1 MIASQSIHSGGCHC
15 QAFFVGIYSPCHHPQ
30 ALCPQGIGKRFVR
43 PEIGFET
50 YSAEIVFTAE
60 SGNFFSSREFS
71 KMLFQVD
78 QQHPWK
84 IWEKLIGKLQRFD
97 FKGTKSTVE
106 IENGNAIKIVTEDD
120 TRMRNIVDILQGKF
134 IKRGVAIKNLEYGKV
149 EPAAGGMVRQS
160 IKVKQGI
167 DADVAKKITKDIKN
181 LKVKV
186 QAQLQDDQIRVSGK
200 KIDDLQA
207 VIAFLKGQDY
217 GVELQ
222 FSNFR
227 S

>member
-1 MIASQSIHSGGCHC
+1 MAKEPSFDVVSEVNMQEVSNAVN
-15 QAFFVGIYSPCHHPQ
+15 QT
-30 ALCPQGIGKRFVR
+30 LK
-43 PEIGFET
+43 EIT
-50 YSAEIVFTAE
+50 
-60 SGNFFSSREFS
+60 
-71 KMLFQVD
+71 
-78 QQHPWK
+78 
-84 IWEKLIGKLQRFD
+84 QRFD
-97 FKGTKSTVE
+97 FKGSKSTVE
-106 IENGNAIKIVTEDD
+106 IENGNAIKIITEDD
-120 TRMRNIVDILQGKF
+120 TRMRNIVDILQSKF

-160 IKVKQGI
+160 IRVKQGI
-167 DADVAKKITKDIKN
+167 EADVAKKITKDIKT

-186 QAQLQDDQIRVSGK
+186 QAQVQDDQVRVSGK

>member
-1 MIASQSIHSGGCHC
+1 MAKEPSFDVVSEVDMQDVNNAINQRVI
-15 QAFFVGIYSPCHHPQ
+15 
-30 ALCPQGIGKRFVR
+30 
-43 PEIGFET
+43 EI
-50 YSAEIVFTAE
+50 S
-60 SGNFFSSREFS
+60 
-71 KMLFQVD
+71 
-78 QQHPWK
+78 
-84 IWEKLIGKLQRFD
+84 QRFD

-120 TRMRNIVDILQGKF
+120 TRMRNIVDILQSKF

-167 DADVAKKITKDIKN
+167 DADIAKKITKDIKN
-181 LKVKV
+181 MKVKV
-186 QAQLQDDQIRVSGK
+186 QATLQDDQIRVSGK

-207 VIAFLKGQDY
+207 VIAFLKGQEY

-222 FSNFR
+222 FSYFR

>member
-1 MIASQSIHSGGCHC
+1 MAKEPSFDVVSEVNMQEVSNAVN
-15 QAFFVGIYSPCHHPQ
+15 QT
-30 ALCPQGIGKRFVR
+30 LK
-43 PEIGFET
+43 EIT
-50 YSAEIVFTAE
+50 
-60 SGNFFSSREFS
+60 
-71 KMLFQVD
+71 
-78 QQHPWK
+78 
-84 IWEKLIGKLQRFD
+84 QRFD
-97 FKGTKSTVE
+97 FKGSKSTVE
-106 IENGNAIKIVTEDD
+106 IENGNSIKIVTEDD
-120 TRMRNIVDILQGKF
+120 TRMRNIVDILQSKF

-149 EPAAGGMVRQS
+149 ETAAGGMVRQS
-160 IKVKQGI
+160 IRVKQGI
-167 DADVAKKITKDIKN
+167 EADVAKKITKDIKT

-186 QAQLQDDQIRVSGK
+186 QAQVQDDQVRVSGK

>member
-1 MIASQSIHSGGCHC
+1 MAKEPSFDVVSEVDMQEVNNAINQT
-15 QAFFVGIYSPCHHPQ
+15 V
-30 ALCPQGIGKRFVR
+30 K
-43 PEIGFET
+43 EIT
-50 YSAEIVFTAE
+50 
-60 SGNFFSSREFS
+60 
-71 KMLFQVD
+71 
-78 QQHPWK
+78 
-84 IWEKLIGKLQRFD
+84 QRFD

-120 TRMRNIVDILQGKF
+120 TRMRNIVDILQSKF

-181 LKVKV
+181 MKVKV
-186 QAQLQDDQIRVSGK
+186 KATLQDDQIRVSGK
-200 KIDDLQA
+200 KIDDLQT

>member
-1 MIASQSIHSGGCHC
+1 MAKEPSFDVVSEVDMQEVNNAINQT
-15 QAFFVGIYSPCHHPQ
+15 V
-30 ALCPQGIGKRFVR
+30 K
-43 PEIGFET
+43 EIT
-50 YSAEIVFTAE
+50 
-60 SGNFFSSREFS
+60 
-71 KMLFQVD
+71 
-78 QQHPWK
+78 
-84 IWEKLIGKLQRFD
+84 QRFD

-120 TRMRNIVDILQGKF
+120 TRMRNIIDIMQGKF

-181 LKVKV
+181 MKIKV
-186 QAQLQDDQIRVSGK
+186 QATLQDDQIRVSGK

>member
-1 MIASQSIHSGGCHC
+1 MAKEPSFDVVSEVNMQEVNNAINQT
-15 QAFFVGIYSPCHHPQ
+15 V
-30 ALCPQGIGKRFVR
+30 K
-43 PEIGFET
+43 EIT
-50 YSAEIVFTAE
+50 
-60 SGNFFSSREFS
+60 
-71 KMLFQVD
+71 
-78 QQHPWK
+78 
-84 IWEKLIGKLQRFD
+84 QRFD

-120 TRMRNIVDILQGKF
+120 TRMRNIVDIMQGKF

-181 LKVKV
+181 TKLKV
-186 QAQLQDDQIRVSGK
+186 QATLQDDQIRVSGK
-200 KIDDLQA
+200 KLDDLQA

>member
-1 MIASQSIHSGGCHC
+1 MAKEPSFDVVSEVDMQEVNNAINQT
-15 QAFFVGIYSPCHHPQ
+15 V
-30 ALCPQGIGKRFVR
+30 K
-43 PEIGFET
+43 EIT
-50 YSAEIVFTAE
+50 
-60 SGNFFSSREFS
+60 
-71 KMLFQVD
+71 
-78 QQHPWK
+78 
-84 IWEKLIGKLQRFD
+84 QRFD

-120 TRMRNIVDILQGKF
+120 TRMRNIVDILQSKF

-167 DADVAKKITKDIKN
+167 DADIAKKITKDIKN
-181 LKVKV
+181 MKVKV
-186 QAQLQDDQIRVSGK
+186 QATLQDDQIRVSGK

>member
-1 MIASQSIHSGGCHC
+1 MAKEPSFDVVSEVNMQEVSNAVN
-15 QAFFVGIYSPCHHPQ
+15 QT
-30 ALCPQGIGKRFVR
+30 LK
-43 PEIGFET
+43 EIT
-50 YSAEIVFTAE
+50 
-60 SGNFFSSREFS
+60 
-71 KMLFQVD
+71 
-78 QQHPWK
+78 
-84 IWEKLIGKLQRFD
+84 QRFD
-97 FKGTKSTVE
+97 FKGSKSTVE

-120 TRMRNIVDILQGKF
+120 TRMRNIVDILQSKF

-160 IKVKQGI
+160 IRVKQGI
-167 DADVAKKITKDIKN
+167 EADVAKKITKDIKT

-186 QAQLQDDQIRVSGK
+186 QAQVQDDQVRVSGK

>member
-1 MIASQSIHSGGCHC
+1 MAKEPSFDVVSEVNMQEVNNAINQT
-15 QAFFVGIYSPCHHPQ
+15 V
-30 ALCPQGIGKRFVR
+30 K
-43 PEIGFET
+43 EIT
-50 YSAEIVFTAE
+50 
-60 SGNFFSSREFS
+60 
-71 KMLFQVD
+71 
-78 QQHPWK
+78 
-84 IWEKLIGKLQRFD
+84 QRFD

-106 IENGNAIKIVTEDD
+106 IENSNAIKIVTEDD
-120 TRMRNIVDILQGKF
+120 TRMRNIVDIMQGKF

-181 LKVKV
+181 TKLKV
-186 QAQLQDDQIRVSGK
+186 QATLQDDQIRVSGK
-200 KIDDLQA
+200 KLDDLQA

>member
-1 MIASQSIHSGGCHC
+1 MAKEPSFDVVSEVDMQEVNNAINQT
-15 QAFFVGIYSPCHHPQ
+15 V
-30 ALCPQGIGKRFVR
+30 K
-43 PEIGFET
+43 EIT
-50 YSAEIVFTAE
+50 
-60 SGNFFSSREFS
+60 
-71 KMLFQVD
+71 
-78 QQHPWK
+78 
-84 IWEKLIGKLQRFD
+84 QRFD

-120 TRMRNIVDILQGKF
+120 TRMRNIVDILQSKF

-167 DADVAKKITKDIKN
+167 EADIAKKITKDIKN
-181 LKVKV
+181 MKVKV
-186 QAQLQDDQIRVSGK
+186 QATLQDDQIRVSGK

>member
-1 MIASQSIHSGGCHC
+1 MAKEPSFDVVSEVDMQEVNNAINQT
-15 QAFFVGIYSPCHHPQ
+15 V
-30 ALCPQGIGKRFVR
+30 K
-43 PEIGFET
+43 EIT
-50 YSAEIVFTAE
+50 
-60 SGNFFSSREFS
+60 
-71 KMLFQVD
+71 
-78 QQHPWK
+78 
-84 IWEKLIGKLQRFD
+84 QRFD

-120 TRMRNIVDILQGKF
+120 TRMRNIVDILQSKF

-167 DADVAKKITKDIKN
+167 DADIAKKITKDIKN
-181 LKVKV
+181 MKLKV
-186 QAQLQDDQIRVSGK
+186 QATLQDDQIRVSGK

>member
-1 MIASQSIHSGGCHC
+1 MAKEPSFDVVSEVDMQEVSNAVN
-15 QAFFVGIYSPCHHPQ
+15 QTV
-30 ALCPQGIGKRFVR
+30 K
-43 PEIGFET
+43 EIT
-50 YSAEIVFTAE
+50 
-60 SGNFFSSREFS
+60 
-71 KMLFQVD
+71 
-78 QQHPWK
+78 
-84 IWEKLIGKLQRFD
+84 QRFD
-97 FKGTKSTVE
+97 FKGSKSVVE

-120 TRMRNIVDILQGKF
+120 TSMRNIVDILQSKF

-160 IKVKQGI
+160 IRVKQGI
-167 DADVAKKITKDIKN
+167 EADVAKKITKDIKN

-186 QAQLQDDQIRVSGK
+186 QAQLQDDQVRVSGK

-207 VIAFLKGQDY
+207 VIAFLRSQDY

>member
-1 MIASQSIHSGGCHC
+1 MAKEPSFDIVSEVNMQEVNNAINQTT
-15 QAFFVGIYSPCHHPQ
+15 
-30 ALCPQGIGKRFVR
+30 K
-43 PEIGFET
+43 EIT
-50 YSAEIVFTAE
+50 
-60 SGNFFSSREFS
+60 
-71 KMLFQVD
+71 
-78 QQHPWK
+78 
-84 IWEKLIGKLQRFD
+84 QRFD

-120 TRMRNIVDILQGKF
+120 TRMRNIVDILQSKF

-181 LKVKV
+181 MKVKV
-186 QAQLQDDQIRVSGK
+186 QATLQDDQIRVSGK
-200 KIDDLQA
+200 KIDDLQT

>member
-1 MIASQSIHSGGCHC
+1 MAKEPSFDVVSEVDMQEVSNAVN
-15 QAFFVGIYSPCHHPQ
+15 QTV
-30 ALCPQGIGKRFVR
+30 K
-43 PEIGFET
+43 EIT
-50 YSAEIVFTAE
+50 
-60 SGNFFSSREFS
+60 
-71 KMLFQVD
+71 
-78 QQHPWK
+78 
-84 IWEKLIGKLQRFD
+84 QRFD
-97 FKGTKSTVE
+97 FKGSKSTVE

-120 TRMRNIVDILQGKF
+120 TRMRNIVDILQSKF

-160 IKVKQGI
+160 IRIRQGI
-167 DADVAKKITKDIKN
+167 EADIAKKITKDIKT

-186 QAQLQDDQIRVSGK
+186 QAQLQDDQVRVSGK

-217 GVELQ
+217 GIELQ

>member
-1 MIASQSIHSGGCHC
+1 MAKEPSFDVVSEVNMQEVSNAVN
-15 QAFFVGIYSPCHHPQ
+15 QT
-30 ALCPQGIGKRFVR
+30 LK
-43 PEIGFET
+43 EIT
-50 YSAEIVFTAE
+50 
-60 SGNFFSSREFS
+60 
-71 KMLFQVD
+71 
-78 QQHPWK
+78 
-84 IWEKLIGKLQRFD
+84 QRFD
-97 FKGTKSTVE
+97 FKGSKSTVE
-106 IENGNAIKIVTEDD
+106 NENGNSIKIVTEDD
-120 TRMRNIVDILQGKF
+120 TRMRNIVDILQSKF

-160 IKVKQGI
+160 IRVKQGI
-167 DADVAKKITKDIKN
+167 EADVAKKITKDIKT

-186 QAQLQDDQIRVSGK
+186 QAQVQDDQVRVSGK

>member
-1 MIASQSIHSGGCHC
+1 MAKEPSFDVVSEVDLQE
-15 QAFFVGIYSPCHHPQ
+15 VNN
-30 ALCPQGIGKRFVR
+30 ALNQTKK
-43 PEIGFET
+43 
-50 YSAEIVFTAE
+50 EIV
-60 SGNFFSSREFS
+60 
-71 KMLFQVD
+71 
-78 QQHPWK
+78 
-84 IWEKLIGKLQRFD
+84 QRFD
-97 FKGTKSTVE
+97 FKGSKSTVE
-106 IENGNAIKIVTEDD
+106 IESGSIIRIITEDD

-149 EPAAGGMVRQS
+149 EPAAGGMVRQN
-160 IKVKQGI
+160 IKIKQGI
-167 DADVAKKITKDIKN
+167 DMEVAKKITKDIKN

-200 KIDDLQA
+200 KIDDLQT
-207 VIAFLKGQDY
+207 VIAFLKAQDY